1 MDWMNFKLLREEA
14 ALYRLVEVGVVE
26 TVSGVSATCRLDRSM
41 IEKLQGSS
49 ERCVAKTGAV
59 GSNLKFR
66 VDDVWI
72 IAEVTGVAIAPASND
87 GGLVASLA
95 FLGEGSIGEDGRLFD
110 FSRGVSSFPR
120 PGDKAIAATHDDL
133 VAMFNADDRPSVE
146 IGAVYPTQDV
156 RAPILIDPLLTKHFA
171 IFGSTGTGKSTLVAY
186 LLQEV
191 IKKYPAAHI
200 VLIDPHG
207 EYSRAFPSTAFVY
220 TIGNLKLPHWMMNF
234 QEHCEA
240 LITSTG
246 EDFELDKEILA
257 KCLLKAR
264 ALNEDAP
271 SIANLNVDTPIPYAM
286 FDLLG
291 TIDTEMGK
299 LEKLS
304 KASSYLRLKIRIED
318 LMRDKRFSFMFGAQL
333 YSYPLTALVG
343 GLLRMPNDGKP
354 ISIID
359 LSNIPS
365 EIVSVAVALISRV
378 VFDYAM
384 WSRGEELSPVLLLCE
399 EAQRYLPSYH
409 IAQQTAAK
417 TILQRIA
424 KEGRKYGVSLGIVC
438 QRPSDLSETVLSQSG
453 TVISTR
459 LNNLRDQDILR
470 NALPDSH
477 QGLIESI
484 QSLRNRECII
494 SGEAVSL
501 PVRVRIDDVP
511 EQLRPHSDDPVY
523 SELWKTADD
532 EKEKLE
538 RIVARWVRHAM

>member
-1 MDWMNFKLLREEA
+1 MNIEFLRENSSHNS
-14 ALYRLVEVGVVE
+14 VEVGVVE
-26 TVSGVSATCRLDRSM
+26 TVDGSSATCRLDRAV
-41 IEKLQGSS
+41 IEQLQATV
-49 ERCVAKTGAV
+49 ERCVSKAGAV
-59 GSNLKFR
+59 GGNLKFK
-66 VDDVWI
+66 VNDVWI
-72 IAEVTGVAIAPASND
+72 IAEIIDVAIAPRESE
-87 GGLVASLA
+87 VAGSLMA
-95 FLGEGSIGEDGRLFD
+95 KLSFLGEGGVAGDGRLID
-110 FSRGVSSFPR
+110 FERGVSSFPR
-120 PGDKAIAATHDDL
+120 PGDRAYAVTHDDL
-133 VAMFNADDRPSVE
+133 LAMFNANGQPSVE
-146 IGAVYPTQDV
+146 IGAVHPTQDV

-171 IFGSTGTGKSTLVAY
+171 VFGSTGTGKSTLVAY
-186 LLQEV
+186 LLQELV
-191 IKKYPAAHI
+191 KKYPAAHI

-207 EYSRAFPSTAFVY
+207 EYSRALPSTGYVFN
-220 TIGNLKLPHWMMNF
+220 IGNLRLPHWMMNF
-234 QEHCEA
+234 EEHCEA

-246 EDFELDKEILA
+246 EDYELDKEILA

-264 ALNEDAP
+264 ALNEEAP

-318 LMRDKRFSFMFGAQL
+318 FMRDKRFSFMFGPQL
-333 YSYPLTALVG
+333 YSFPLSGLVG
-343 GLLRMPNDGKP
+343 GLLRMPNQGQP

-399 EAQRYLPSYH
+399 EAQRYLPAHH
-409 IAQQTAAK
+409 IAQRTAAK
-417 TILQRIA
+417 SILERIA

-453 TVISTR
+453 TIVSTR
-459 LNNLRDQDILR
+459 LNNLRDQNILR

-477 QGLIESI
+477 QGLTESI

-501 PVRVRIDDVP
+501 PVRVRVDEVP
-511 EQLRPHSDDPVY
+511 ENLRPHSHDPVY
-523 SELWKTADD
+523 SELWKLPGD
-532 EKEKLE
+532 EKAKLE
-538 RIVARWVRHAM
+538 RIVARWIKHTI